1 MRLGEPSFILP
12 IMAVGG
18 TAHTLR
24 ADYARARLPVRI
36 IPFTIRLGVMAAQR
50 SLEPLVQV
58 RVLEAELDVGRIV
71 SEGEGSAVVQSPAA
85 VIVLAAGAGTRM
97 KSATPKVLHEMCGRS
112 LLGHAI
118 HAARDLFPQSV
129 AVVVRH
135 QRDRVAEHA
144 LAVDPNVLI
153 ADQDDIKGTG
163 RAVWC
168 GLQALP
174 EDLEGPVV
182 VMAGDTPLLN
192 TETLAELVDNLGS
205 NAVTVLTTSVPDS
218 TGYGRILRDES
229 GAICG
234 VVEHADATAAQR
246 EICEINT
253 STYAFDAA
261 FLRENLGKLGAANAQ
276 GEMYLTDIVEL
287 ASKSGAGVGD
297 LVLEDSWLVE
307 GCNDLAQLATLRAEM
322 NRRIVHSWMVSGVSI
337 VDPAT
342 TYIDVDVEI
351 EPDCRILPGTTLHGQ
366 TRLASGAIVG
376 PGDFTDTTVE
386 EGAVANHIVAT
397 GAHIPAGSTLP
408 PYSIATR

>member
-1 MRLGEPSFILP
+1 
-12 IMAVGG
+12 MA
-18 TAHTLR
+18 H
-24 ADYARARLPVRI
+24 
-36 IPFTIRLGVMAAQR
+36 
-50 SLEPLVQV
+50 
-58 RVLEAELDVGRIV
+58 
-71 SEGEGSAVVQSPAA
+71 SPAA

-118 HAARDLFPQSV
+118 HAARGLNPEHVS
-129 AVVVRH
+129 VVVRH
-135 QRDRVAEHA
+135 QRDRVAAHA
-144 LAVDPNVLI
+144 LEVDGGLII
-153 ADQDDIKGTG
+153 ADQDEIKGTG

-168 GLQALP
+168 GLEALP
-174 EDLEGPVV
+174 ADLEGPIV

-192 TETLAELVDNLGS
+192 TETLAGLVDNLGE
-205 NAVTVLTTSVPDS
+205 NAVTVLTTNVPDA

-234 VVEHADATAAQR
+234 VVEHADASDAQR
-246 EICEINT
+246 EIREINT

-287 ASKSGAGVGD
+287 ASASGAGVGD

-307 GCNDLAQLATLRAEM
+307 GCNDLAQLATLRGEM
-322 NRRIVHSWMVSGVSI
+322 NRRIVHDWMVSGVSVI
-337 VDPAT
+337 DPAT

-351 EPDCRILPGTTLHGQ
+351 EHDCKILPGTALHGH

-376 PGDFTDTTVE
+376 PGELTDTTVE
-386 EGAVANHIVAT
+386 EGAVASHVVAT
-397 GAHIPAGSTLP
+397 GAHVPAGSTLP

>member
-1 MRLGEPSFILP
+1 MRLGEPSFIP
-12 IMAVGG
+12 SIMAAGG

-118 HAARDLFPQSV
+118 HAARGLNPQSV

-135 QRDRVAEHA
+135 QRDRVAEHV

-168 GLQALP
+168 GLEELP
-174 EDLEGPVV
+174 RGSGRADR
-182 VMAGDTPLLN
+182 GDGGRYSATQH
-192 TETLAELVDNLGS
+192 G
-205 NAVTVLTTSVPDS
+205 NARRT
-218 TGYGRILRDES
+218 
-229 GAICG
+229 
-234 VVEHADATAAQR
+234 R
-246 EICEINT
+246 E
-253 STYAFDAA
+253 
-261 FLRENLGKLGAANAQ
+261 
-276 GEMYLTDIVEL
+276 
-287 ASKSGAGVGD
+287 
-297 LVLEDSWLVE
+297 
-307 GCNDLAQLATLRAEM
+307 
-322 NRRIVHSWMVSGVSI
+322 
-337 VDPAT
+337 
-342 TYIDVDVEI
+342 
-351 EPDCRILPGTTLHGQ
+351 
-366 TRLASGAIVG
+366 
-376 PGDFTDTTVE
+376 
-386 EGAVANHIVAT
+386 
-397 GAHIPAGSTLP
+397 
-408 PYSIATR
+408 

>member
-1 MRLGEPSFILP
+1 ME
-12 IMAVGG
+12 
-18 TAHTLR
+18 
-24 ADYARARLPVRI
+24 
-36 IPFTIRLGVMAAQR
+36 QR
-50 SLEPLVQV
+50 
-58 RVLEAELDVGRIV
+58 
-71 SEGEGSAVVQSPAA
+71 PAA

-97 KSATPKVLHEMCGRS
+97 KSATPKVLHEMCGRT

-118 HAARDLFPQSV
+118 HAARGLDPEQV

-144 LAVDPNVLI
+144 LDVDPNVII
-153 ADQDDIKGTG
+153 ADQDEIKGTG

-168 GLQALP
+168 GLEELP
-174 EDLEGPVV
+174 ADLEGPVV

-192 TETLAELVDNLGS
+192 TETLAELVNHLGS
-205 NAVTVLTTSVPDS
+205 NAVTVLTTNVPDS

-234 VVEHADATAAQR
+234 VVEHTDATAEQR
-246 EICEINT
+246 KIHEINT

-261 FLRENLGKLGAANAQ
+261 FLRENLGNLGAANAQ

-287 ASKSGAGVGD
+287 ASRSGAGVGD
-297 LVLEDSWLVE
+297 LVLGDSWLVE
-307 GCNDLAQLATLRAEM
+307 GCNDLAQLATLRTEM
-322 NRRIVHSWMVSGVSI
+322 NRRIVHKWMVSGVSI

-351 EPDCRILPGTTLHGQ
+351 EADCRILPGTILDGR

-376 PGDFTDTTVE
+376 PGQYTDTTVD
-386 EGAVANHIVAT
+386 EGSVACHVVAT
-397 GAHIPAGSTLP
+397 GAHIPAGTTVP
-408 PYSIATR
+408 PYSIAKR